1 MKEVDENA
9 DKIFKQEQI
18 EVLKKI
24 DHKLLTLKTQQAKNK
39 AAIIVLK
46 ARVDELENLQILRQ
60 AVKDKFPKENKW
72 QKSG

>member
-60 AVKDKFPKENKW
+60 AVKEKFPKP
-72 QKSG
+72 

>member
-60 AVKDKFPKENKW
+60 AVKEKF
-72 QKSG
+72 

>member
-60 AVKDKFPKENKW
+60 AVKDKFPKENN
-72 QKSG
+72 

>member
-18 EVLKKI
+18 KVLKKI

-46 ARVDELENLQILRQ
+46 ARVDELENL
-60 AVKDKFPKENKW
+60 KDNK
-72 QKSG
+72 

>member
-1 MKEVDENA
+1 MQDNEDIK
-9 DKIFKQEQI
+9 KIFGQEQV

-46 ARVDELENLQILRQ
+46 ARVDELENL
-60 AVKDKFPKENKW
+60 KEIK
-72 QKSG
+72 